1 MAEFWD
7 FLIVL
12 VVFGFLAKIV
22 AMIVSDGRSA
32 QKAPKRTSKL
42 HREFEETEDFLVGA
56 LVCLFMGVAMYYSTT
71 ITQLPYSLGPLVVVG
86 GFVLAAIGFALLVAY
101 VVLKAMKHI

>member
-12 VVFGFLAKIV
+12 VAFVFLAKIV
-22 AMIVSDGRSA
+22 STIVTKGQD
-32 QKAPKRTSKL
+32 QKAPKRTSKM
-42 HREFEETEDFLVGA
+42 HRELEETEGFLVGG

-71 ITQLPYSLGPLVVVG
+71 ITQLPSALGPIVVMG
-86 GFVLAAIGFALLVAY
+86 GFVLAAIGFALLIAY
-101 VVLKAMKHI
+101 VILKAMRQF

>member
-1 MAEFWD
+1 MADFWD

-22 AMIVSDGRSA
+22 TVVVTKG
-32 QKAPKRTSKL
+32 QYVKRNSKKTSKVHKEL
-42 HREFEETEDFLVGA
+42 GETEGFLVGG

-71 ITQLPYSLGPLVVVG
+71 ITQLPYSLGPLAVTG
-86 GFVLAAIGFALLVAY
+86 GFVLAAIGFALFVAY
-101 VVLKAMKHI
+101 VVLKAMKQL